1 MPIQSNTILTLDN
14 NGGIQNEWGSGL
26 FFMPHHLTIDSQN
39 NVWVT
44 DVALHQIFKFPPY
57 GGKGEVK
64 TPLIRLGTKVNRK
77 LAADMLPVLLIR
89 ICEPCNCCL
98 SFYFSL
104 SLEMTMYIIA
114 NLHQW
119 LFRRM
124 EKHFLSLMDIATIE
138 SWNIPLKSV
147 TLATIM

>member
-77 LAADMLPVLLIR
+77 LAADMLPVLL
-89 ICEPCNCCL
+89 EYVSLVTGVCL
-98 SFYFSL
+98 FIL
-104 SLEMTMYIIA
+104 
-114 NLHQW
+114 
-119 LFRRM
+119 
-124 EKHFLSLMDIATIE
+124 
-138 SWNIPLKSV
+138 V
-147 TLATIM
+147 

>member
-1 MPIQSNTILTLDN
+1 METFFLLYIGCRQNRYQGDQNMPIQSNTILTLDN

-77 LAADMLPVLLIR
+77 LAADRNTV
-89 ICEPCNCCL
+89 
-98 SFYFSL
+98 
-104 SLEMTMYIIA
+104 
-114 NLHQW
+114 
-119 LFRRM
+119 
-124 EKHFLSLMDIATIE
+124 
-138 SWNIPLKSV
+138 
-147 TLATIM
+147 